1 MSDVTQML
9 RRWRDGDPEALD
21 RVLPVVY
28 DELRRLARARLRGE
42 RAGHTLGT
50 TGLVHEAYL
59 RLVDV
64 ERVEWQDRAHFL
76 SMASRTMRR
85 VLIDYA
91 NQRNAAKRGGARQQL
106 PLDDELAAPEVNL
119 DTVLEL
125 DAVLSRLEAISP
137 RQAKAVELR
146 FFGGLTLEETAEV
159 LAYAHPVG
167 SAPTAAGFTPDGSP
181 GSVEAAIQQL
191 ANQKNVAIA
200 CARLWSGCPL

>member
-1 MSDVTQML
+1 MTDVTQML
-9 RRWRDGDPEALD
+9 RRWREGDPDAMN

-28 DELRRLARARLRGE
+28 EELRQLARARLRGE

-50 TGLVHEAYL
+50 TGLVHEAYM

-76 SMASRTMRR
+76 AMASRTMRR

-91 NQRNAAKRGGARQQL
+91 NQRNAAKRGGVRQQL
-106 PLDDELAAPEVNL
+106 SLDEKVAAPEVDL

-125 DAVLSRLEAISP
+125 DDALSRLEAISP

-159 LAYAHPVG
+159 LG
-167 SAPTAAGFTPDGSP
+167 TSAPTAMRDLRFAQ
-181 GSVEAAIQQL
+181 AWL
-191 ANQKNVAIA
+191 A
-200 CARLWSGCPL
+200 RELGREG

>member
-1 MSDVTQML
+1 VWPTRTSRLCCGRATHDVHDVTPRRIRELPTDVTQML
-9 RRWRDGDPEALD
+9 RRWREGDPEAMD

-28 DELRRLARARLRGE
+28 EELRQLARARLRGE

-76 SMASRTMRR
+76 AMASRTMRR

-106 PLDDELAAPEVNL
+106 SLDEKLAAPEVDL

-125 DAVLSRLEAISP
+125 DDALSWLRSARGKRRRSSSASSAASRSRRQP
-137 RQAKAVELR
+137 RC
-146 FFGGLTLEETAEV
+146 
-159 LAYAHPVG
+159 
-167 SAPTAAGFTPDGSP
+167 SAPPRRRRCGTCDSRRHGWHGS
-181 GSVEAAIQQL
+181 
-191 ANQKNVAIA
+191 
-200 CARLWSGCPL
+200 

>member
-1 MSDVTQML
+1 MTDVTQLL
-9 RRWRDGDPEALD
+9 RRWREGDPEAMN

-28 DELRRLARARLRGE
+28 DELRRLAQARLRRE
-42 RAGHTLGT
+42 RPGHTLGT

-76 SMASRTMRR
+76 AMASRTMRR

-91 NQRNAAKRGGARQQL
+91 NQRNAAKRGGVRQQL
-106 PLDDELAAPEVNL
+106 SLDDNHAAPELDL
-119 DTVLEL
+119 DTALEL
-125 DAVLSRLEAISP
+125 DAVLSRLEALNP

-159 LAYAHPVG
+159 LG
-167 SAPTAAGFTPDGSP
+167 TSAPTAMRDLRFAQAWLARELAG
-181 GSVEAAIQQL
+181 E
-191 ANQKNVAIA
+191 
-200 CARLWSGCPL
+200 R

>member
-1 MSDVTQML
+1 MTDVTQML
-9 RRWRDGDPEALD
+9 RRWREGDPEALD

-28 DELRRLARARLRGE
+28 EELRRLARARLRVE

-64 ERVEWQDRAHFL
+64 ERVDWQDRAHFL
-76 SMASRTMRR
+76 AMASRTMRR

-106 PLDDELAAPEVNL
+106 TLDEEVAAPEVDL
-119 DTVLEL
+119 DSVLEL
-125 DAVLSRLEAISP
+125 DGVLSRLEAISP

-146 FFGGLTLEETAEV
+146 FFGGLTLEETAKV
-159 LAYAHPVG
+159 LG
-167 SAPTAAGFTPDGSP
+167 TSAPTAMRDLRFAQAWLAR
-181 GSVEAAIQQL
+181 ELAAE
-191 ANQKNVAIA
+191 
-200 CARLWSGCPL
+200 R

>member
-28 DELRRLARARLRGE
+28 EELRRLARARLRGE

-64 ERVEWQDRAHFL
+64 ERVDWQDRAHFL
-76 SMASRTMRR
+76 AMASRTMRR

-91 NQRNAAKRGGARQQL
+91 NQRNAAKRGGARHQL
-106 PLDDELAAPEVNL
+106 TLDEELAAPEVNL

-159 LAYAHPVG
+159 LG
-167 SAPTAAGFTPDGSP
+167 TSAPTAMRDLRFAQAWLARELAG
-181 GSVEAAIQQL
+181 
-191 ANQKNVAIA
+191 
-200 CARLWSGCPL
+200 

>member
-1 MSDVTQML
+1 MAANDPPIFHRTQIKAIAAFPAPMTDVTQML
-9 RRWRDGDPEALD
+9 RRWREGDPEAMD

-28 DELRRLARARLRGE
+28 GELRQLARARLRGE

-76 SMASRTMRR
+76 AMASRTMRR

-106 PLDDELAAPEVNL
+106 SLDEKLAAPKVDL

-125 DAVLSRLEAISP
+125 DDALSRLEAISP

-146 FFGGLTLEETAEV
+146 FFGGLALEETAEV
-159 LAYAHPVG
+159 LG
-167 SAPTAAGFTPDGSP
+167 TSAPTAMRDLRFAQAWLARELAG
-181 GSVEAAIQQL
+181 
-191 ANQKNVAIA
+191 
-200 CARLWSGCPL
+200 